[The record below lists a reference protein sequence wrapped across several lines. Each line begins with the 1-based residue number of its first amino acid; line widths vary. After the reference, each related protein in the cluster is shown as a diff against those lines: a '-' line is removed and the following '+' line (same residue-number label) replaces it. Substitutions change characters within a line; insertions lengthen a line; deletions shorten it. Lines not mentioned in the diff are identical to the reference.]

1 MKIIEGDFAG
11 RSGRIVKSAL
21 SGPIIQVSTG
31 LASSVSFKI
40 PSDVLVI
47 KLLSKEEGRTLGQ
60 MVVILLVAATLYL
73 IPVAIA
79 LFVLWKRVTFTV
91 GIRTKDGKRFIA
103 QGDAT
108 DWKTVQGF
116 VGIGA
121 IDSF

>member
-21 SGPIIQVSTG
+21 SGAIIQVSTG

-40 PSDVLVI
+40 PGDVVVI

-60 MVVILLVAATLYL
+60 IVVILLVAATLYL

-91 GIRTKDGKRFIA
+91 GVRTRDGKRFIA

>member
-40 PSDVLVI
+40 PGDVVVI

-60 MVVILLVAATLYL
+60 IVVILLVAATLYL

-91 GIRTKDGKRFIA
+91 GVRTRDGKRFIA

>member
-40 PSDVLVI
+40 PGDVVVI

-60 MVVILLVAATLYL
+60 IVVILLVAATLYL

-79 LFVLWKRVTFTV
+79 LFVLWKRVSFTV
-91 GIRTKDGKRFIA
+91 GVRTRDGKRFIA